1 MVGWKNAGKRR
12 VSTGAYVEDA
22 VRALL
27 GVEKKSLTHQSRKRP
42 DIYTGSIVGEIK
54 AIEKKESRVT
64 LTLEQVRRYCDI
76 ARGLNGSSL
85 DGRHEPVSL
94 TYYFAVYD
102 GSGVTPLVTDV
113 YVLGERNL
121 MRLNRQR
128 KVYGNYYIKDRV
140 LMRTKAATD
149 PNQTVFSDGRIE
161 LPGQEERDAIRKNA
175 YEHNKKGL
183 CIRFAARHLKRLCR
197 NDVQLKEVMFHY
209 DNESFKSSS
218 ASGKESGFFSSLIF
232 S

>member
-42 DIYTGSIVGEIK
+42 DVYTGRLVGEVK
-54 AIEKKESRVT
+54 AVEKTELRVN
-64 LTLEQVRRYCDI
+64 LMLEQLRWYSDI
-76 ARGLNGSSL
+76 VKGLNGCSL
-85 DGRHEPVSL
+85 DGKRGPVSL
-94 TYYFAVYD
+94 NYYFAVYD

-113 YVLGERNL
+113 YVLGEKNL
-121 MRLNRQR
+121 MRLNRSR
-128 KVYGNYYIKDRV
+128 KAYGNYYIKDRV
-140 LMRTKAATD
+140 LMRTRVATD

-161 LPGQEERDAIRKNA
+161 LPRQEERDAIRKNA
-175 YEHNKKGL
+175 YEHNRKGL

-197 NDVQLKEVMFHY
+197 NDVQLKGVMFHY

-218 ASGKESGFFSSLIF
+218 A
-232 S
+232 